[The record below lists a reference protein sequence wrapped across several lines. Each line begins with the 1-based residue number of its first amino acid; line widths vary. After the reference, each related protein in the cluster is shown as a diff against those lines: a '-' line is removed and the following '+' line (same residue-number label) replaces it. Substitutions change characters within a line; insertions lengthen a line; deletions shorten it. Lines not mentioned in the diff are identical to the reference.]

1 VSVHRYVTP
10 AGTVRY
16 RARVK
21 AHGRYAASRV
31 FDRKADAVAWEQ
43 EQLRDLRTGEW
54 IDPRR
59 GRVALR
65 EVAEAWLDSRN
76 AVKRRSRESDEAN
89 WRLHVEPT
97 FGDLPVAS
105 ITKAA
110 VARWVGALIAN
121 GASASSTNRYLAT
134 LRSIMAFAV
143 ADGRIQTN
151 PAAGVK
157 PPSGAHTRR
166 EGAFLTLDEL
176 HQLQRACAGSYS
188 DLVLFLG
195 LTGLRWGEAAGLQVG
210 DVINVPGPG
219 LRLQRAMLSS
229 RADGTMYVD
238 TLKNNRSRTVPLVPE
253 LVPVV
258 NRWAADRGDD
268 AWLFSAPHG
277 GPLNE
282 GNWKRAVQWT
292 AATKSLGR
300 PRLRVHDLRH
310 TAASLWLAAGADP
323 KVVQRVLG
331 HSSAAMTMDLYGH
344 LIDQNLWDAAA
355 KVTPPRAD
363 EPTATV
369 VQLRRETL

>member
-1 VSVHRYVTP
+1 VSVHRYVTA

-21 AHGRYAASRV
+21 AHGRHAASRV

-43 EQLRDLRTGEW
+43 DQLRDLRTGEW

-65 EVAEAWLDSRN
+65 EVAEGWLDSRN

-97 FGDLPVAS
+97 FGDLPVTS

-110 VARWVGALIAN
+110 VSRWVGALIAN
-121 GASASSTNRYLAT
+121 GASPSSTNRYLAT
-134 LRSIMAFAV
+134 LRSILAFAV
-143 ADGRIQTN
+143 ADGRIQAN
-151 PAAGVK
+151 PAVGVK

-176 HQLQRACAGSYS
+176 RELRQASAGPYA
-188 DLVLFLG
+188 DVVLFLG
-195 LTGLRWGEAAGLQVG
+195 LTGLRWGEVAGLQVG
-210 DVINVPGPG
+210 DMITLPGYG
-219 LRLQRAMLSS
+219 LRLQRAVLSS

-238 TLKNNRSRTVPLVPE
+238 TLKNKRSRTVPLVPE
-253 LVPVV
+253 LVPLVT
-258 NRWAADRGDD
+258 RWAAGREDD
-268 AWLFSAPHG
+268 AWLFAAPHG

-292 AATKSLGR
+292 AATRSIGR

-344 LIDQNLWDAAA
+344 LVDQNLWDAAA
-355 KVTPPRAD
+355 KVTPPRQAD
-363 EPTATV
+363 DTGTV
-369 VQLRRETL
+369 VPLRRELH